1 MAFYQVPRNLPHA
14 ATIVRRIE
22 YRLRSSGIE
31 ETPENEQL
39 WMHVEQL
46 HSLIGKYEGGED
58 PADVVADQVAEDAAG
73 AGREL
78 VSEIE
83 KQGLGEDRLGQAI
96 RNLFECLGF
105 PEEGASI
112 SLRAGEDPNSLMR
125 PR

>member
-22 YRLRSSGIE
+22 YRLRSSGVE

-58 PADVVADQVAEDAAG
+58 PADIVADQVAEEAAG
-73 AGREL
+73 AGRDL
-78 VSEIE
+78 VTEIE
-83 KQGLGEDRLGQAI
+83 KQSLGEDRLGQAI

>member
-22 YRLRSSGIE
+22 YRLRSSGVE

-39 WMHVEQL
+39 WMRVEQL

-58 PADVVADQVAEDAAG
+58 PADVVGDQVAEEAAG

-78 VSEIE
+78 VIEIE
-83 KQGLGEDRLGQAI
+83 KQGLAEDRLGQAI

-105 PEEGASI
+105 PEEGANI

>member
-1 MAFYQVPRNLPHA
+1 MR
-14 ATIVRRIE
+14 
-22 YRLRSSGIE
+22 
-31 ETPENEQL
+31 
-39 WMHVEQL
+39 VEQL

-58 PADVVADQVAEDAAG
+58 PADVVGDQVAEEAAG

-78 VSEIE
+78 VIEIE
-83 KQGLGEDRLGQAI
+83 KQGLAEDRLGQAI

-105 PEEGASI
+105 PEEGANI

>member
-22 YRLRSSGIE
+22 YRLRSSGVE

-58 PADVVADQVAEDAAG
+58 PSDIVADQVAEEAAG
-73 AGREL
+73 AGRDL
-78 VSEIE
+78 VGEIE

-105 PEEGASI
+105 PEEGANI